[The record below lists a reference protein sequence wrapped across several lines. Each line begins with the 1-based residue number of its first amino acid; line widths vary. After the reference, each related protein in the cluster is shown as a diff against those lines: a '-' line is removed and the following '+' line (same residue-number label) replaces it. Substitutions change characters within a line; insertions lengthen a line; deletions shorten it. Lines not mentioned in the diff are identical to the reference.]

1 MRHLRARASVV
12 ALWLVSLGALGL
24 VGAGASAFDQVQVST
39 SSDPDLLNGVKT
51 PIKAELRVF
60 GPWQVQ
66 LNGQNGGSG
75 AVESFVWE
83 SGVPLPVSLSWDGNL
98 ATLVIADGVTLV
110 RNASKKA
117 DFDSIAIRLR
127 AESPAQSIGIG
138 KLVLNVSGAGVGGP
152 LVGSAQADADSP
164 DTILLLRGVP
174 LLAGFELRGEIVAEW
189 DAEVAPPDLRAE
201 ILVASLAAR
210 CPNSDR
216 DCDGV
221 PNDEDN
227 CPAIANPDQADGDVD
242 PDTELPAPDGVGDVC
257 DNCPTRPNP
266 DQLDAD
272 RDGVGE
278 ACDNCPKGCTARQG
292 FQCFNPAQADSDL
305 DPISGLPAPD
315 GFGDNCDNCQDVF
328 NPSQQSTLEPPLGDA
343 CVPVLGAWRPD
354 SGESPLADA
363 SLPTLILRALAAPF
377 TAAPASA
384 QAGGGSFA
392 LEFRCGGNDVSAAN
406 FSVNLP
412 DGVTATDFAG
422 CGPFLVGPERRRNC
436 TQSTQLDPA
445 LIDRSQTFTLGPQI
459 ASPGGIGAGV
469 MVIHLE
475 GARAL
480 GFPEPLICRAGDPP
494 VRVGT
499 LTLSPLASNAVPTL
513 GDDGF
518 ETFQPALQSLYDP
531 NGAPIGASNL
541 VLETG
546 PAVPRVE
553 LRASPDVS
561 DVTGFRKYVLTID
574 AEFDLVSKLAVG
586 ISTGI
591 DGILP
596 TQLAVGGCA
605 GPIVRRN
612 GVDLVSCAANPI
624 ALGPGVAP
632 SSGTPPGTYL
642 VRPND
647 PTLPAGARPNTAYFV
662 MVGNFPGAFD
672 SSINYVNQ
680 RNKLALIEYLLPAAA
695 PRAPLPGVTFEGAAE
710 VVAAV
715 EGIPITSAIVIR
727 HADEFEEISP
737 AEVLLAGGFDGG
749 EDSDAD
755 GHPDDADNC
764 VNAANDQLD
773 SGGVLIA
780 GSSDG
785 IGNVCQCGDGQLAND
800 GTVFPADVPAC
811 QAALAGAQ
819 TDAQT
824 IERCSVTGGAELDIE
839 DLVILEQRTA
849 GDSSAAIEQ
858 VCQPAVGGT

>member
-1 MRHLRARASVV
+1 MRLVLARGTV
-12 ALWLVSLGALGL
+12 AVLTLVSLAVLGL
-24 VGAGASAFDQVQVST
+24 VGAGAAAFDQVQVST
-39 SSDPDLLNGVKT
+39 SSDPQLLNGVKA

-60 GPWQVQ
+60 GAWQVQ
-66 LNGQNGGSG
+66 LNGQTGGS
-75 AVESFVWE
+75 AVDSFAWE
-83 SGVPLPVSLSWDGNL
+83 SGVPLPVKLSWDGSL
-98 ATLVIADGVTLV
+98 ATLVVADGLTLV
-110 RNASKKA
+110 RGAPKKVA
-117 DFDSIAIRLR
+117 FDSIAIRLR
-127 AESPAQSIGIG
+127 AVSPEHSIRIG
-138 KLVLNVSGAGVGGP
+138 KLVLNVSGPGIGGP
-152 LVGSAQADADSP
+152 LVGSARADVDSR

-174 LLAGFELRGEIVAEW
+174 LLGGFELSGEIVAEW
-189 DAEVAPPDLRAE
+189 DAALAPPDLRAE
-201 ILVASLAAR
+201 IFIANLAAR
-210 CPNSDR
+210 CPSSDR
-216 DCDGV
+216 DCDGI
-221 PNDEDN
+221 PNGEDN
-227 CPAIANPDQADGDVD
+227 CPARANPDQADGDVD
-242 PDTELPAPDGVGDVC
+242 PDTGLSAPDGVGDVC
-257 DNCPTRPNP
+257 DNCPTRANP
-266 DQLDAD
+266 MQLDAD

-278 ACDNCPKGCTARQG
+278 ACDNCPRGCTARKG
-292 FQCFNPAQADSDL
+292 FQCFNPAQADGDL
-305 DPISGLPAPD
+305 DPSSGQPDPD
-315 GFGDNCDNCQDVF
+315 GVGDHCDNCPDVF

-354 SGESPLADA
+354 TGESPLAEA

-377 TAAPASA
+377 TAASASA
-384 QAGGGSFA
+384 QAAGGSFA
-392 LEFRCGGNDVSAAN
+392 LEFRCGGSDVSAAN
-406 FSVNLP
+406 LSVSLP

-422 CGPFLVGPERRRNC
+422 CGPFVAGPERRRNC
-436 TQSTQLDPA
+436 SQSALDPA
-445 LIDRSQTFTLGPQI
+445 VIDRSQTYTLGPQI
-459 ASPGGIGAGV
+459 ASPGGIGSGV
-469 MVIHLE
+469 MLIHLE

-480 GFPEPLICRAGDPP
+480 GFPEPLLCRAGDPP
-494 VRVGT
+494 IQVGT
-499 LTLSPLASNAVPTL
+499 LTLSPLASNALPTL

-518 ETFQPALQSLYDP
+518 ERFQPPLQSLYDP
-531 NGAPIGASNL
+531 NGTSIGASSL
-541 VLETG
+541 VVESG

-612 GVDLVSCAANPI
+612 GVDLVSCAASPI

-632 SSGTPPGTYL
+632 SSGAPPGTYL

-662 MVGNFPGAFD
+662 MVGKFPGAFD
-672 SSINYVNQ
+672 NSINYVNQ

-715 EGIPITSAIVIR
+715 EGIPVSNARVIR

-737 AEVLLAGGFDGG
+737 ADVLLAGGFDGG
-749 EDSDAD
+749 EDTDAD

-773 SGGVLIA
+773 SGGVLLA

-824 IERCSVTGGAELDIE
+824 VERCSVTGGSELDIE

-858 VCQPAVGGT
+858 VCQPAVGGS